1 MVTRKRRVLKTWLLT
16 AMVAVFFVLH
26 QDVWNWQRVDPLL
39 FGFLPM
45 GLWYHALY
53 SVVAAGVM
61 WVLVRHAWP
70 IDVQSDSTDTP
81 PGNPE

>member
-1 MVTRKRRVLKTWLLT
+1 MQKRRVKKTWLLT
-16 AMVAVFFVLH
+16 VLVAVFFLLH

-39 FGFLPM
+39 FGFLPV

-53 SVVAAGVM
+53 SVAAAGVM

-70 IDVQSDSTDTP
+70 IDSQSDSTDTSHDIQ
-81 PGNPE
+81 E